1 MNDEIIELQMKL
13 SFQDGLL
20 EELNQ
25 VVTDQQQQISRL
37 ELALERLK
45 SQVQTL
51 HTTQMVNEP
60 NEPPPPHY

>member
-1 MNDEIIELQMKL
+1 MDDAIVDLQMKL

-25 VVTDQQQQISRL
+25 VITDQQQQISRL
-37 ELALERLK
+37 ELALETLK
-45 SQVQTL
+45 VQVQTMQ
-51 HTTQMVNEP
+51 TTQLVNEP